1 MQNFFGFIKRTE
13 IVLFHWQ
20 TDIVVIACD
29 DDDGSLYFVR
39 FSAKKDM
46 EIRIR

>member
-1 MQNFFGFIKRTE
+1 MYTE
-13 IVLFHWQ
+13 IVLFRWQ
-20 TDIVVIACD
+20 TDIFGIAC

-39 FSAKKDM
+39 FSAKKDT